1 MQCATHPGVETEL
14 RCATCGKPICPD
26 CLVETPVGM
35 KCREHGLNPTPPV
48 YRVTLAGYGAAVP
61 AGLVLSAVAGAVA
74 LRFRYLILLL
84 VLGVVAG
91 RLIGEAMSFSSGW
104 KRGPR
109 LAAVAAATVAVGT
122 VIGGSLLVRLWYGFP
137 PVSAGDLLQGILA
150 VPLLWVFGA
159 FAAVTAYWRIR

>member
-35 KCREHGLNPTPPV
+35 KCREHGLNPPPPIYQV
-48 YRVTLAGYGAAVP
+48 SPAGYGAAVP
-61 AGLVLSAVAGAVA
+61 AGLVLGAVAGALA

-91 RLIGEAMSFSSGW
+91 RLIGEAMSYSSGW

-109 LAAVAAATVAVGT
+109 LAAVAAATIIVGAV
-122 VIGGSLLVRLWYGFP
+122 VGGSLLARLWYRIP
-137 PVSAGDLLQGILA
+137 PPSLTDLLQGILA

>member
-1 MQCATHPGVETEL
+1 MRCATHPDVETEL
-14 RCATCGKPICPD
+14 CCATCGKPICPD

-35 KCREHGLNPTPPV
+35 KCREHGLSPMPPV
-48 YRVTLAGYGAAVP
+48 YRVTPAGYGAAIP

-91 RLIGEAMSFSSGW
+91 RLIAEAMSFSSGG

-109 LAAVAAATVAVGT
+109 LAAVAAATGAVGT
-122 VIGGSLLVRLWYGFP
+122 VVGGPLPGRLLVGFAP
-137 PVSAGDLLQGILA
+137 GRAGG
-150 VPLLWVFGA
+150 
-159 FAAVTAYWRIR
+159 